1 MFNIWLDVTVKRVWY
16 IWTIYVCTL
25 QVSSKSKPNSYDTS
39 YVYDNC
45 LMSEIALHKVSEQG
59 NFRVRIQPL
68 PLVITYLTTDGSQ
81 EAENYKLSPES
92 YLSLFC
98 SLCLK
103 VFMSGPLLEQL
114 SILGDRG
121 GGHSTVLVWEHLIW
135 LITNKIQVTIY

>member
-1 MFNIWLDVTVKRVWY
+1 
-16 IWTIYVCTL
+16 
-25 QVSSKSKPNSYDTS
+25 
-39 YVYDNC
+39 
-45 LMSEIALHKVSEQG
+45 MSEIALHKVSEQG

-103 VFMSGPLLEQL
+103 VFMSGPLLERL

-121 GGHSTVLVWEHLIW
+121 GGHSTVLV
-135 LITNKIQVTIY
+135 